1 MKTHEQVSVGLE
13 EKMEQLA
20 EERKRATTQ
29 VETHES
35 EAAALNSKLQ
45 DLQKQL
51 GDIKEQAVQDDGQQ
65 EMVSTLKTELE
76 EATRTAASS
85 NTEAGSTDGLFG
97 WLFVGVF
104 VRVVFFVSSVAN
116 ILPVYCVFCVTAGLL
131 HCHVLCCLLFHRTC
145 SGKCL
150 LRSHVRWRPT
160 GW

>member
-1 MKTHEQVSVGLE
+1 MARMIAAATADKTKCENEVATLKAEAQAHMKTHEQVSVGLE

-85 NTEAGSTDGLFG
+85 NTQAQAQAE
-97 WLFVGVF
+97 
-104 VRVVFFVSSVAN
+104 
-116 ILPVYCVFCVTAGLL
+116 
-131 HCHVLCCLLFHRTC
+131 
-145 SGKCL
+145 
-150 LRSHVRWRPT
+150 
-160 GW
+160 